1 MERHTSSPMMAMKG
15 SPLQR
20 TDSYAELAQLASQL
34 IHEIKNHI
42 STLSINL
49 QLLAEDLSP
58 ADTPKERRALQRTLK
73 LQMEC
78 QRLAD
83 LSNDFLRFA
92 KLRELQLTETD
103 LHGLV
108 DDVVHFYGPSARQAN
123 IDIKTFVPPD
133 LPHLLLDR
141 ELLKQGMLNLLLNAV
156 QAMPQGGTL
165 TIQANTLPGEDM
177 VELNFIDTGMGMSA
191 EVQERIFEPF
201 FTTRSGGCGL
211 GLPTVKK
218 IVEAHNGQMLVQS
231 EPGRGTKF
239 SIRLPIALPTK

>member
-1 MERHTSSPMMAMKG
+1 MSASGT
-15 SPLQR
+15 QR
-20 TDSYAELAQLASQL
+20 SDAYAELAQLAGQL

-58 ADTPKERRALQRTLK
+58 ADTPKEHRALQRTLK
-73 LQMEC
+73 LQLEC

-92 KLRELQLTETD
+92 KLRELQLAETD
-103 LHGLV
+103 LNQLV

-133 LPHLLLDR
+133 LPRIRLDR

-156 QAMPQGGTL
+156 QAMPHGGTL
-165 TIQANTLPGEDM
+165 TIQASRLEGDEG
-177 VELNFIDTGMGMSA
+177 VELHFIDTGMGMSP
-191 EVQERIFEPF
+191 EVQQRIFEPF
-201 FTTRSGGCGL
+201 FTTRTGGCGL
-211 GLPTVKK
+211 GLPTLKK
-218 IVEAHNGQMLVQS
+218 IIEAHGGRIQVQS

-239 SIRLPIALPTK
+239 SIRLPLSAPVESKA

>member
-1 MERHTSSPMMAMKG
+1 MSASGT
-15 SPLQR
+15 QR
-20 TDSYAELAQLASQL
+20 SDAYAELAQLAGQL

-58 ADTPKERRALQRTLK
+58 ADTPKEHRALQRTLK
-73 LQMEC
+73 LQLEC

-92 KLRELQLTETD
+92 KLRELQLAETD
-103 LHGLV
+103 LNQLV

-133 LPHLLLDR
+133 LPRIRLDR

-156 QAMPQGGTL
+156 QAMPHGGTL
-165 TIQANTLPGEDM
+165 TIQASRLEGDDG
-177 VELNFIDTGMGMSA
+177 VELHFIDTGMGMSP
-191 EVQERIFEPF
+191 EVQQRIFEPF
-201 FTTRSGGCGL
+201 FTTRTGGCGL
-211 GLPTVKK
+211 GLPTLKK
-218 IVEAHNGQMLVQS
+218 IIEAHGGRIQVQS

-239 SIRLPIALPTK
+239 SIRLPLSAPVESKA